1 MYIGKK
7 IADESNSNGSD
18 EFLDEVHYGET
29 YETDLEGW
37 DRQAK
42 SNVSDIF
49 LNHQKLAY
57 KCKNPL

>member
-7 IADESNSNGSD
+7 IADESKSNRSD

-29 YETDLEGW
+29 FETDLEGW

-42 SNVSDIF
+42 SIVSEIF
-49 LNHQKLAY
+49 INH
-57 KCKNPL
+57 